1 MTETGKTPRKT
12 GGKRKTEKRDAYDDF
27 LDLVE
32 EKPAST
38 GKKAS
43 SRSTGGASK
52 KSESPVRKTSGRST
66 SQAAGQ
72 PVKRAVKAPAANGSK
87 RPASATAD
95 AGKAAARTGQT
106 DKRRPRRSDAAAER
120 AAAGPAG
127 KPSAGG
133 TPRSRAS
140 TARKPLGNAAVLYV
154 SNGSGRDPFDDFL
167 DAADAKQPKHRPRRA
182 ANGLTAALIAGIL
195 CVLGLA
201 CWQTVQYRT
210 FLVMKNAVNQQT
222 FYAGTTVEGV
232 DVSGMTLGEALS
244 YWEERVEPGYSG
256 RTVAL
261 SSGASVTAAQL
272 GYSSDYATVLTNAWS
287 AGRSGSLEERYAA
300 ISSRSRRPVSYSVSR
315 TLYTPEAVE
324 ACVAAVAEQVNQPAQ
339 NARIQSFDTATYQFT
354 FTEESAGSELD
365 EKKLAEDIARTLDA
379 GGGAVELAVDT
390 VQPTVKKAD
399 IASGYGMI
407 TSAVTNAS
415 SSSSNRLNNIRL
427 ALSMINGTC
436 LSPGETFSFND
447 TVGKRTTERGFKV
460 ATAYS
465 AGEVTEEVGGGICQ
479 VSTTL
484 FNAAVKADL
493 EIVERHNHS
502 LTVSYVDKGKDASV
516 NWSSQDL
523 RFKNTSGD
531 NLYICCFL
539 DDDKRVRVGI
549 FGKLLPNGESITVEG
564 VTTGT
569 IAYETVMQP
578 SLSVAP
584 GATQVKQNGRNGYT
598 AEAYKIRWDANGNQ
612 ISRELLCKSTY
623 KSVNEIIEYGP

>member
-12 GGKRKTEKRDAYDDF
+12 GGKRKTEKSDAYDDF

-32 EKPAST
+32 EKPASA

-43 SRSTGGASK
+43 PRSTGGAPK
-52 KSESPVRKTSGRST
+52 KSENPVSKGAP
-66 SQAAGQ
+66 QAAGQ
-72 PVKRAVKAPAANGSK
+72 PVKRAAKAPANGGK
-87 RPASATAD
+87 RSASAA
-95 AGKAAARTGQT
+95 ANAKKAAVRTGST
-106 DKRRPRRSDAAAER
+106 EKNRPRRSGAAVGKTADVPTR
-120 AAAGPAG
+120 

-133 TPRSRAS
+133 TPHSRAV
-140 TARKPLGNAAVLYV
+140 TARKPRGNAAVLYV
-154 SNGSGRDPFDDFL
+154 SNNSGRDPYDDFL
-167 DAADAKQPKHRPRRA
+167 DAADAKPPKHRPRRA
-182 ANGLTAALIAGIL
+182 TNGLTAALIVGIV
-195 CVLGLA
+195 CVFGLA

-210 FLVMKNAVNQQT
+210 FLVMKSAVNQQT

-232 DVSGMTLGEALS
+232 DVSGMTLGDALG
-244 YWEERVEPGYSG
+244 YWEERIEPGYSG
-256 RTVAL
+256 RTVTL
-261 SSGASVTAAQL
+261 SNGASVTAAQL

-315 TLYTPEAVE
+315 TIYTPEAVE
-324 ACVAAVAEQVNQPAQ
+324 ACVAAVAEQVNRPAQ
-339 NARIQSFDTATYQFT
+339 NAKIQSFDTTTYQFT

-365 EKKLAEDIARTLDA
+365 AKKLAEDIARALEA
-379 GGGAVELAVDT
+379 GGGAVELTVDA
-390 VQPTVKKAD
+390 VQPTVRKAD

-447 TVGKRTTERGFKV
+447 IVGKRTTERGFKV

-578 SLSVAP
+578 SLSIAP
-584 GATQVKQNGRNGYT
+584 GTTQVTQKGKNGYT